1 MLVSADA
8 LTNMDLAK
16 NTKEQ
21 RQRFYIN
28 IRGLIRPGRCLD
40 WRISRGWVWSN
51 VEELDHCQDNVSPI
65 IRLINMTLAGKCK
78 EYSF

>member
-8 LTNMDLAK
+8 LINMDLAK

-21 RQRFYIN
+21 KQRFYIN
-28 IRGLIRPGRCLD
+28 IRVLIRLGRCLD

-51 VEELDHCQDNVSPI
+51 VEELDLYQDNVSPI
-65 IRLINMTLAGKCK
+65 IRLINMDRQGR
-78 EYSF
+78 